1 MKKLIKKYGS
11 GNAISTGGT
20 ENTSPLTG
28 NAAYDYSNNFENQLL
43 NRLKNNQGMSG
54 GWNLGGSVNSLGG
67 DIASTLGG
75 SVAKSVGKE
84 LIANGSKAA
93 LGSAAKSGLS
103 SGLKG
108 LTSSAGLW
116 GAAMGV
122 ASSLIGNKSEYSG
135 DKGGITQGLDSAFDT
150 VSDALMLAGP
160 AGTTAGLIM
169 KGGNLLGKGLNKWT
183 GSGTDGMTTT
193 DAVLG
198 SSFFNL
204 LPISMINGWAGK
216 RSNSM
221 GLTGWQDQENLNNV
235 WNAYTGSQK
244 QDMTA
249 SRLANKKYGLLSEES
264 RQEAN
269 DKINVANMN
278 RSSLENMSDVTTLG
292 NIRGNGMVSIN
303 NQNYYNKLLGGIN
316 ANSTYIGR
324 SGLKLPTATDIQD
337 IRKKMNSR
345 NNTLKKQRE
354 LINKIDTSK
363 EIDKIDISDV
373 TKVPQFKEGGT
384 VNVIP
389 EGALH
394 ARLNKMEGGGETIT
408 KKGIPV
414 VDNNGTQ
421 QAEIENNE
429 IIFRKEVTTEIEK
442 LEKDGSDQAAIQCG
456 KLLAFEI
463 LENTEDRTG
472 LTQTLKKGGPVKPLS
487 EGTSNAIT
495 GSISG
500 IFNGIST
507 GINAQEKIN
516 QEKIQQEA
524 IDNYNNS
531 ITNQKALTRAQNNT
545 INSLFQFTH
554 EYNPGQNTAIGTM
567 DIDQKQLDNAVKQQQ
582 ESSELQNTQRYV
594 DLVNADQ
601 EIQNSQNKANKANAI
616 VGVLGST
623 ASALGQKAI
632 NNYNTTGNIF
642 KEKVTSGQE
651 GTKLNI
657 DKIKETASKQN
668 PPFLQRILNNN
679 RTSIVIPILHGKQ
692 NTEPSTHL
700 MSSMDNIVFPLVQM
714 ENNKLI
720 SFIDDKGEPKWQ
732 EARENAIKHNNYI
745 EFESPEEADWYANNY
760 KQFYPEY
767 FNNKF

>member
-28 NAAYDYSNNFENQLL
+28 NTAYDYSNNFENQLL

-93 LGSAAKSGLS
+93 LGSAEKSGLS

-135 DKGGITQGLDSAFDT
+135 DKGGTTQGLDSAFDK

-160 AGTTAGLIM
+160 AGTAAGLIM

-249 SRLANKKYGLLSEES
+249 SRLANKKYGLLSEGS

-463 LENTEDRTG
+463 LENTEDKTG

-668 PPFLQRILNNN
+668 PPFLQRILSNN

>member
-1 MKKLIKKYGS
+1 
-11 GNAISTGGT
+11 
-20 ENTSPLTG
+20 
-28 NAAYDYSNNFENQLL
+28 
-43 NRLKNNQGMSG
+43 
-54 GWNLGGSVNSLGG
+54 
-67 DIASTLGG
+67 
-75 SVAKSVGKE
+75 
-84 LIANGSKAA
+84 
-93 LGSAAKSGLS
+93 
-103 SGLKG
+103 
-108 LTSSAGLW
+108 
-116 GAAMGV
+116 
-122 ASSLIGNKSEYSG
+122 
-135 DKGGITQGLDSAFDT
+135 
-150 VSDALMLAGP
+150 
-160 AGTTAGLIM
+160 
-169 KGGNLLGKGLNKWT
+169 
-183 GSGTDGMTTT
+183 
-193 DAVLG
+193 
-198 SSFFNL
+198 
-204 LPISMINGWAGK
+204 
-216 RSNSM
+216 
-221 GLTGWQDQENLNNV
+221 
-235 WNAYTGSQK
+235 
-244 QDMTA
+244 
-249 SRLANKKYGLLSEES
+249 
-264 RQEAN
+264 
-269 DKINVANMN
+269 
-278 RSSLENMSDVTTLG
+278 
-292 NIRGNGMVSIN
+292 
-303 NQNYYNKLLGGIN
+303 
-316 ANSTYIGR
+316 
-324 SGLKLPTATDIQD
+324 
-337 IRKKMNSR
+337 
-345 NNTLKKQRE
+345 
-354 LINKIDTSK
+354 
-363 EIDKIDISDV
+363 
-373 TKVPQFKEGGT
+373 
-384 VNVIP
+384 
-389 EGALH
+389 
-394 ARLNKMEGGGETIT
+394 MEGGGETIT

-531 ITNQKALTRAQNNT
+531 ITNQKALTRTQNNT